1 MTFDNYNVCKKHLH
15 MVREGEQV
23 TLVPEWRWDHE
34 LSDHN
39 EHDSNVSCSE
49 ADKIVD
55 CVACIVLARV
65 SEDFIANSEVITL
78 DMSKPMVEIPLHES
92 RRNLDPQL

>member
-23 TLVPEWRWDHE
+23 TLVPEWRWDTTKRERTH
-34 LSDHN
+34 
-39 EHDSNVSCSE
+39 
-49 ADKIVD
+49 KIID

-65 SEDFIANSEVITL
+65 SEDFISNSEVITL